1 MRRYF
6 RVRAL
11 MMVPSGSIVV
21 MLFVLPVVYFFAMS
35 FWQVRSYRIRSDATV
50 EQYVAVFTEYQFA
63 LGYTLLVAVCI
74 SLITST
80 IAFAF
85 AYFCRFKA
93 GRFALIFLI
102 IALVTL
108 FGGYLTKIYMWK
120 TILGSKGILNSAL
133 IYLGIIETPI
143 EAFLFSPIAVVIT
156 LTHYTLPLALLP
168 IYGSLHGMSDVPMQA
183 ARDLGAKPL
192 RVFYDIVLPQTRVG
206 LLTAVSLT
214 FIFAAGDYVTP
225 LLVGGPNTSMIGLFI
240 QSQFGV
246 RYNPPLGSAMSFS
259 IMFCGAIIIG
269 LFWLVIFGITR
280 RR

>member
-1 MRRYF
+1 MKQYF
-6 RVRAL
+6 RVRTL
-11 MMVPSGSIVV
+11 MMAPSGSIVV
-21 MLFVLPVVYFFAMS
+21 MLFVLPVVYFLVIS
-35 FWQVRSYRIRSDATV
+35 FWQVRSYRLRADATV
-50 EQYVAVFTEYQFA
+50 EQYIAVFTEYQFA
-63 LGYTLLVAVCI
+63 LGYTLFVAFCI
-74 SLITST
+74 SLITTT
-80 IAFAF
+80 IAYAF

-93 GRFALIFLI
+93 RRFASLFLI
-102 IALVTL
+102 TALITL

-156 LTHYTLPLALLP
+156 LTHYALPLAILP
-168 IYGSLHGMSDVPMQA
+168 IYGSLHGMSDVPMEA

-206 LLTAVSLT
+206 LVAALSLT

-225 LLVGGPNTSMIGLFI
+225 LLVGGPNTSMMGLFI

-259 IMFCGAIIIG
+259 IMFCCAIIVG
-269 LFWLVIFGITR
+269 LFWLIIFSATR

>member
-1 MRRYF
+1 
-6 RVRAL
+6 
-11 MMVPSGSIVV
+11 MMAPSGSIVV
-21 MLFVLPVVYFFAMS
+21 MLFVLPVVFFLVMS
-35 FWQVRSYRIRSDATV
+35 FWQVRSYKIRSDATV
-50 EQYVAVFTEYQFA
+50 EQYIAVFTEYQSA
-63 LGYTLLVAVCI
+63 LGYTLFVALCI
-74 SLITST
+74 SLITT
-80 IAFAF
+80 AIAYAF

-93 GRFALIFLI
+93 GRLASVFLI

-120 TILGSKGILNSAL
+120 TILGSKGILNSVL
-133 IYLGIIETPI
+133 IYLGIINAPI

-156 LTHYTLPLALLP
+156 LTHYTLPLAILP
-168 IYGSLHGMSDVPMQA
+168 IYGSLHGMSDIPMQA

-206 LLTAVSLT
+206 LVAALSLT

-225 LLVGGPNTSMIGLFI
+225 LLVGGPNTSMMGLFI

-259 IMFCGAIIIG
+259 IMFCCAIIVG
-269 LFWLVIFGITR
+269 LFWLIIFGVTR